1 MALEIQFVSASWCK
15 ACIKIK
21 PDFITHCALLG
32 VTPTWVDYDEIEEGE
47 FKASIKGLPTI
58 MVRTTSVWKH
68 YVASE
73 FDAWKLESA
82 SLALTTAIRGADA
95 DF

>member
-1 MALEIQFVSASWCK
+1 MPLEIQFISASWCK

-21 PDFITHCALLG
+21 PEFIAHCALLG
-32 VTPTWVDYDEIEEGE
+32 VTPTWVDYDEIEEGT

-58 MVRTTSVWKH
+58 MVRTADVWTH
-68 YVASE
+68 YVASQFE
-73 FDAWKLESA
+73 SWKLESA
-82 SLALTTAIRGADA
+82 SLVLTTAIRGADS